1 MSVPQR
7 IAITGAS
14 GLIGTALVGHLKSE
28 GHTVQRFV
36 RRPVVA
42 PDEIQWD
49 PKTGYVDIEALRGVD
64 AIIHLAG
71 VGVGDKRWS
80 KKYKSEILNSR
91 LLGTTAIAH
100 AVNEVKAQ
108 ILNSR
113 LLGTEAIAKAVAEVK
128 PQVFISAS
136 AIGWYGESGNRAV
149 VESDRVGDDFLA
161 AVCREWEGAADLVT
175 DVRTVKIR
183 TGLVLD
189 PTGGALG
196 KMLPLFRFGLGG
208 KLGNGKQW
216 WSWIT
221 LHDVIRAIT
230 FLLENKVSGP
240 VNLTSPNPVTNQE
253 FTSALARAMHRP
265 ALFPAPAIALKVAL
279 GGFSSEILGSKKVA
293 PQVLT
298 DAGFTWDY
306 PHITNALTA
315 LIQE

>member
-1 MSVPQR
+1 MSLPQR

-49 PKTGYVDIEALRGVD
+49 PKSGYVDIETLRGVD
-64 AIIHLAG
+64 AVIHLAG

-100 AVNEVKAQ
+100 AVNEVK
-108 ILNSR
+108 
-113 LLGTEAIAKAVAEVK
+113 

-136 AIGWYGESGNRAV
+136 AIGWYGESGNRSV

-175 DVRTVKIR
+175 DIRTVKLR

-196 KMLPLFRFGLGG
+196 KMLPLFRLGLGG

-230 FLLENKVSGP
+230 FLLENKVEGP

-265 ALFPAPAIALKVAL
+265 ALFPAPAIALKIAL
-279 GGFSSEILGSKKVA
+279 GGFSSEILGSKKVI
-293 PQVLT
+293 PQVLS
-298 DAGFTWDY
+298 DSGFTWDY
-306 PHITNALTA
+306 PHVTNALAA